1 MQAVRSHILQ
11 GCRPQTLWLWNT
23 RFDSSGSA
31 PPTPPVFHRGC
42 APDSALFAKWDWW
55 PNTLH
60 AHRLMALASRHGK
73 GRHAKEAL
81 FRLACVG
88 GPRAR
93 GRWSASAATARQ
105 ATAVRPPHPPLRSYE
120 EGQNLSDLEVL
131 VAAGRHLGLPDVESY
146 LQGDCGRAE
155 VLADDA
161 HGKRE

>member
-1 MQAVRSHILQ
+1 MIDPRIDPAGEGYADYNR
-11 GCRPQTLWLWNT
+11 RRW
-23 RFDSSGSA
+23 GSDGWTHSLRA
-31 PPTPPVFHRGC
+31 AG
-42 APDSALFAKWDWW
+42 APDGALFAKWDWW